1 MKTLW
6 ALLLSIC
13 IVPMASAAN
22 ANIGKVSTLK
32 GSNAQLE
39 RSNSKSVLSS
49 SSGIESMDLIVMGS
63 NTSSE
68 IKFVDDTN
76 VKITANSRLL
86 IDDFVYDPNNKSAGK
101 LGLKVALGTVRYASG
116 QIAKS
121 AQQNV
126 SIRTPT
132 ATIAVRGTDFSVSVD
147 ETGGSTVVLLPS
159 CDDDEKLRE
168 FEISGNCVTGSIT
181 VTTQSGSVILDKPF
195 TATYVQNSSMP
206 PTPPVQVPMET
217 HAVAHNDVLLKM
229 PETVKAAV
237 EAQVVRKEKGME
249 VEEVEKQ
256 EEEQQKVTVDQ
267 NNQAAS
273 ESAIAKQSEAEQ
285 QLIVGN
291 PDSTPRNP
299 DLTALAGV
307 VTDEEPQNSCWPFTS
322 CGNEKGRNYYIH
334 EDDKNNIISLRTAE
348 LQDNVNYN
356 ISVNSND
363 LSSRMVG
370 NGTSTI
376 TVRQWNR

>member
-13 IVPMASAAN
+13 IVPMASEAN
-22 ANIGKVSTLK
+22 ANIGQVSTLK

-49 SSGIESMDLIVMGS
+49 SNGIESMDLIVMGS

-116 QIAKS
+116 QIAKN

-126 SIRTPT
+126 NIRTPT
-132 ATIAVRGTDFSVSVD
+132 ATIAVRGTDFSVTVD

-159 CDDDEKLRE
+159 CDDEEKLKK
-168 FEISGNCVTGSIT
+168 FEIGGNCVTGSIT
-181 VTTQSGSVILDKPF
+181 VTTPGGSVTLDKPF
-195 TATYVQNSSMP
+195 TATYVQDASAS
-206 PTPPVQVPMET
+206 PTPPVSVPMDLN
-217 HAVAHNDVLLKM
+217 AVTSNDVMLRV

-237 EAQVVRKEKGME
+237 AAQEIKKDTGKEP
-249 VEEVEKQ
+249 EEQKAEQ
-256 EEEQQKVTVDQ
+256 DEQQKVTVDQ

-291 PDSTPRNP
+291 PDSIPRNP
-299 DLTALAGV
+299 DLTAFAGA
-307 VTDEEPQNSCWPFTS
+307 VTGEEPQNSCWPFTS